1 MNEQH
6 QQYITSNP
14 DGTFDAF
21 VQGEPVL
28 ESVRLRDALSY
39 IRVKSGRA
47 DGDVP
52 CFIRATRRWEA
63 DYELNPIV

>member
-1 MNEQH
+1 MMQH
-6 QQYITSNP
+6 PQYITSNP

-28 ESVRLRDALSY
+28 VNVRLRDALSY
-39 IRVKSGRA
+39 IRAKSGRNS
-47 DGDVP
+47 GDVP

-63 DYELNPIV
+63 DYELDPIV